1 MLQVKV
7 TKMND
12 LKFKKDLFNPLKTG
26 RKIDEFFSGEHGI
39 MPGTNTV
46 ITGDP
51 GVGKTTV
58 LLDIIADLNNKGKRV
73 LFISGEM
80 NQIDMV
86 GYVKRFPKFGDLPIL
101 FMGDYADE
109 DPLEVLETAMGEG
122 YDVVMIDSLAEVAV
136 SIQDYHGGT
145 YKGATSK
152 ILTMLEE
159 QNMGE
164 NKRAINTSSLLIQQV
179 TKSGA
184 FAGSNRIKHMTTA
197 MGHIKF
203 DGEGGRYIAFSKN
216 RRGGNIHFN
225 LSILLRMSFA
235 SFSILSP
242 SFLLVLDILK
252 ACSFFLRYNSSNL
265 SFSDFFLNS
274 PNIILY
280 IFRFIQPSGNSS

>member
-1 MLQVKV
+1 MWGPGPHFVYSWGKVKGEPRPSKNIKNPIKMLQVKV

-12 LKFKKDLFNPLKTG
+12 LSFKKDLFNPLRTG
-26 RKIDEFFSGEHGI
+26 RKIDEFFSGERGI

-58 LLDIIADLNNKGKRV
+58 LLDILGDLNNAGKRV
-73 LFISGEM
+73 LFVSGEM

-109 DPLEVLETAMGEG
+109 DPLEVLEMAFEDG

-136 SIQDYHGGT
+136 AIQDYHGGT

-164 NKRAINTSSLLIQQV
+164 NKRGINTSTLLIQQV
-179 TKSGA
+179 TKSGS

-203 DGEGGRYIAFSKN
+203 DGDGGRYISFSKN
-216 RRGGNIHFN
+216 RRGGNMNKFYFN
-225 LSILLRMSFA
+225 LN
-235 SFSILSP
+235 
-242 SFLLVLDILK
+242 VK
-252 ACSFFLRYNSSNL
+252 NQVNW
-265 SFSDFFLNS
+265 
-274 PNIILY
+274 LY
-280 IFRFIQPSGNSS
+280 EAPANGEG

>member
-1 MLQVKV
+1 MESGCGQNKNIKTQLKMLKV
-7 TKMND
+7 NITRMND

-26 RKIDEFFSGEHGI
+26 RKIDEFFSCEHGI

-58 LLDIIADLNNKGKRV
+58 LLDILADLNNKGKRV
-73 LFISGEM
+73 LFVSGEM

-216 RRGGNIHFN
+216 RRGGNMNKFYFN
-225 LSILLRMSFA
+225 LS
-235 SFSILSP
+235 
-242 SFLLVLDILK
+242 VK
-252 ACSFFLRYNSSNL
+252 NQVNY
-265 SFSDFFLNS
+265 
-274 PNIILY
+274 LY
-280 IFRFIQPSGNSS
+280 EAPVNQEA

>member
-1 MLQVKV
+1 MKTQNPINMLKV
-7 TKMND
+7 NVTRMND
-12 LKFKKDLFNPLKTG
+12 LDFKKDLFNPLRTG
-26 RKIDEFFSGEHGI
+26 RKIDEFFSGERGI

-51 GVGKTTV
+51 GIGKTTV
-58 LLDIIADLNNKGKRV
+58 LLDIIADLNEKGKKV
-73 LFISGEM
+73 LFVSGEM

-109 DPLEVLETAMGEG
+109 DPLEVLEMAFEDG

-136 SIQDYHGGT
+136 AIQDYHGGT

-164 NKRAINTSSLLIQQV
+164 NKRGVNTSTLLIQQV
-179 TKSGA
+179 TKSGS

-197 MGHIKF
+197 MGHLKF
-203 DGEGGRYIAFSKN
+203 DGDGGRYLMFTKN
-216 RRGGNIHFN
+216 RRGGNMNKYYFN
-225 LSILLRMSFA
+225 LNTKNM
-235 SFSILSP
+235 
-242 SFLLVLDILK
+242 V
-252 ACSFFLRYNSSNL
+252 NW
-265 SFSDFFLNS
+265 
-274 PNIILY
+274 LY
-280 IFRFIQPSGNSS
+280 EAPANQEA

>member
-1 MLQVKV
+1 MWGPGPHFVYSWGKVKGEPRPSKNIKNPIKMLQVKV

-12 LKFKKDLFNPLKTG
+12 LSFKKDLFNPLRTG
-26 RKIDEFFSGEHGI
+26 RKIDEFFSGERGI

-58 LLDIIADLNNKGKRV
+58 LLDILGDLNNAGKRV
-73 LFISGEM
+73 LFVSGEM

-109 DPLEVLETAMGEG
+109 DPLEVLEMAFEDG

-136 SIQDYHGGT
+136 AIQDYHGGT

-164 NKRAINTSSLLIQQV
+164 NKRGVNTSTLLIQQV
-179 TKSGA
+179 TKSGS

-203 DGEGGRYIAFSKN
+203 DGDGGRYIAFSKN
-216 RRGGNIHFN
+216 RRGGNMNKFYFN
-225 LSILLRMSFA
+225 LSTKNQVNWMYEA
-235 SFSILSP
+235 P
-242 SFLLVLDILK
+242 
-252 ACSFFLRYNSSNL
+252 AN
-265 SFSDFFLNS
+265 
-274 PNIILY
+274 
-280 IFRFIQPSGNSS
+280 GEA

>member
-1 MLQVKV
+1 MGGWDPGGFVVYLRGKVASESRPSKNIKNPIKMLQVKV

-12 LKFKKDLFNPLKTG
+12 LSFKKDLFNPLRTG
-26 RKIDEFFSGEHGI
+26 RKIDEFFSGERGI

-58 LLDIIADLNNKGKRV
+58 LLDILGDLNNAGKRV
-73 LFISGEM
+73 LFVSGEM

-109 DPLEVLETAMGEG
+109 DPLEVLEMAFEDG

-136 SIQDYHGGT
+136 AIQDYHGGT

-164 NKRAINTSSLLIQQV
+164 NKRGINTSTLLIQQV
-179 TKSGA
+179 TKSGS

-203 DGEGGRYIAFSKN
+203 DGDGGRYIAFSKN
-216 RRGGNIHFN
+216 RRGGNMNKFYFN
-225 LSILLRMSFA
+225 LSTKNQVNWMYEA
-235 SFSILSP
+235 P
-242 SFLLVLDILK
+242 
-252 ACSFFLRYNSSNL
+252 AN
-265 SFSDFFLNS
+265 
-274 PNIILY
+274 
-280 IFRFIQPSGNSS
+280 GEG

>member
-1 MLQVKV
+1 MLKV
-7 TKMND
+7 NITKMND
-12 LKFKKDLFNPLKTG
+12 LKFKKDLFNPLRTG
-26 RKIDEFFSGEHGI
+26 RKIDEFFSGERGI

-58 LLDIIADLNNKGKRV
+58 LLDILGDLNNKGKRV
-73 LFISGEM
+73 LFVSGEM

-109 DPLEVLETAMGEG
+109 DPLEVLETAFQDG
-122 YDVVMIDSLAEVAV
+122 YDCIMIDSLAEVAV
-136 SIQDYHGGT
+136 AIQDYHGGT

-164 NKRAINTSSLLIQQV
+164 NKRGVNTSTLLIQQV
-179 TKSGA
+179 TKSGS

-197 MGHIKF
+197 MGHLKF
-203 DGEGGRYIAFSKN
+203 DGDGGRYLAFSKN
-216 RRGGNIHFN
+216 RRGGNMNKFYFN
-225 LSILLRMSFA
+225 LSAKNQVNWMYEAPANQES
-235 SFSILSP
+235 
-242 SFLLVLDILK
+242 
-252 ACSFFLRYNSSNL
+252 
-265 SFSDFFLNS
+265 
-274 PNIILY
+274 
-280 IFRFIQPSGNSS
+280 

>member
-1 MLQVKV
+1 MESGCGQNKNIKTQLKMLKV
-7 TKMND
+7 NITRMND

-58 LLDIIADLNNKGKRV
+58 LLDILADLNNKGKRV
-73 LFISGEM
+73 LFVSGEM

-109 DPLEVLETAMGEG
+109 DPLEVLEMAMEDG

-136 SIQDYHGGT
+136 AIQDYHGGT
-145 YKGATSK
+145 YKAATSK

-159 QNMGE
+159 QIMGE
-164 NKRAINTSSLLIQQV
+164 NKRGVNTSSLLIQQV

-203 DGEGGRYIAFSKN
+203 DNEGGRYLAFSKN
-216 RRGGNIHFN
+216 RRGGNMNKFYFN
-225 LSILLRMSFA
+225 L
-235 SFSILSP
+235 
-242 SFLLVLDILK
+242 
-252 ACSFFLRYNSSNL
+252 NSKNMV
-265 SFSDFFLNS
+265 NW
-274 PNIILY
+274 LY
-280 IFRFIQPSGNSS
+280 EAPVNQEA

>member
-1 MLQVKV
+1 MFWWDPGGFVVYSWGKVEGEPRPSKNIKNPIKMLQVKV

-12 LKFKKDLFNPLKTG
+12 LSFKKDLFNPLRTG
-26 RKIDEFFSGEHGI
+26 RKIDEFFSGERGI

-58 LLDIIADLNNKGKRV
+58 LLDILGDLNNAGKRV
-73 LFISGEM
+73 LFVSGEM

-109 DPLEVLETAMGEG
+109 DPLEVLETAFQDG
-122 YDVVMIDSLAEVAV
+122 YDCIMIDSLAEVAV
-136 SIQDYHGGT
+136 AIQDYHGGT

-164 NKRAINTSSLLIQQV
+164 NKRGVNTSTLLIQQV
-179 TKSGA
+179 TKSGS

-203 DGEGGRYIAFSKN
+203 DGDGGRYIAFSKN
-216 RRGGNIHFN
+216 RRGGNMNKFYFN
-225 LSILLRMSFA
+225 LSVKNQVNWMYEA
-235 SFSILSP
+235 P
-242 SFLLVLDILK
+242 
-252 ACSFFLRYNSSNL
+252 AN
-265 SFSDFFLNS
+265 
-274 PNIILY
+274 
-280 IFRFIQPSGNSS
+280 GEG